1 MLALVEN
8 WKGFE
13 FRVMYMVN
21 LHVTASINIE
31 GIENKWGTPSKH
43 NNVKKKENKK
53 RRPTNISPQ
62 SFNPT
67 VTININVNN
76 RTKINKGKTN
86 KQTKNSNLSSTYE
99 QLDMLCS
106 PFLSISWRH
115 SRSYKII
122 TF

>member
-43 NNVKKKENKK
+43 NNVKKKKKK
-53 RRPTNISPQ
+53 REDQQI
-62 SFNPT
+62 
-67 VTININVNN
+67 
-76 RTKINKGKTN
+76 
-86 KQTKNSNLSSTYE
+86 
-99 QLDMLCS
+99 
-106 PFLSISWRH
+106 FLHKVLIQQ
-115 SRSYKII
+115 
-122 TF
+122 

>member
-43 NNVKKKENKK
+43 NNVKKKKTK
-53 RRPTNISPQ
+53 REDQQI
-62 SFNPT
+62 
-67 VTININVNN
+67 
-76 RTKINKGKTN
+76 
-86 KQTKNSNLSSTYE
+86 
-99 QLDMLCS
+99 
-106 PFLSISWRH
+106 FLHKVLIQQ
-115 SRSYKII
+115 
-122 TF
+122 

>member
-43 NNVKKKENKK
+43 NNVKKKKEKK
-53 RRPTNISPQ
+53 EEDQQI
-62 SFNPT
+62 
-67 VTININVNN
+67 
-76 RTKINKGKTN
+76 
-86 KQTKNSNLSSTYE
+86 
-99 QLDMLCS
+99 
-106 PFLSISWRH
+106 FLHKVLIQQ
-115 SRSYKII
+115 
-122 TF
+122 

>member
-43 NNVKKKENKK
+43 NHVKKKKK
-53 RRPTNISPQ
+53 KKEDQQI
-62 SFNPT
+62 
-67 VTININVNN
+67 
-76 RTKINKGKTN
+76 
-86 KQTKNSNLSSTYE
+86 
-99 QLDMLCS
+99 
-106 PFLSISWRH
+106 FLHKVLIQQ
-115 SRSYKII
+115 
-122 TF
+122 

>member
-43 NNVKKKENKK
+43 NNVKKKKRK
-53 RRPTNISPQ
+53 RRRPTNISPQ

-67 VTININVNN
+67 VIININVNN

-86 KQTKNSNLSSTYE
+86 KPKAQIYQVLTSNWICFVVHFY
-99 QLDMLCS
+99 Q
-106 PFLSISWRH
+106 FLGDIRGLIKS
-115 SRSYKII
+115 
-122 TF
+122 

>member
-43 NNVKKKENKK
+43 NNVKKKKK
-53 RRPTNISPQ
+53 KEEDQQI
-62 SFNPT
+62 
-67 VTININVNN
+67 
-76 RTKINKGKTN
+76 
-86 KQTKNSNLSSTYE
+86 
-99 QLDMLCS
+99 
-106 PFLSISWRH
+106 FLHKVLIQQ
-115 SRSYKII
+115 
-122 TF
+122 

>member
-8 WKGFE
+8 SKGFE

-43 NNVKKKENKK
+43 NNVKKKKRK
-53 RRPTNISPQ
+53 RRRPTNISPQ

-86 KQTKNSNLSSTYE
+86 KQTKSSNLSSTYE

>member
-43 NNVKKKENKK
+43 NNVKKKEKK
-53 RRPTNISPQ
+53 KEEDQQI
-62 SFNPT
+62 
-67 VTININVNN
+67 
-76 RTKINKGKTN
+76 
-86 KQTKNSNLSSTYE
+86 
-99 QLDMLCS
+99 
-106 PFLSISWRH
+106 FLHKVLIQQ
-115 SRSYKII
+115 
-122 TF
+122 